1 MPSGQSPPS
10 VHISQSES
18 VQHMM
23 VDNNSGMAEK
33 VEKVPEEIEITEEA
47 DKNRLKDRKFS
58 WAKLRRVDSLNLEA
72 GRLSFAGS
80 KHTHSKVNWATT
92 LSLAFQSI
100 GVVYGDIG
108 TSPLYVYSSTFTD
121 GIGHEDDLIAVL
133 SLIIYSIVLIPF
145 FKYAFVVLRANDNG
159 EGGTFA
165 LYSLLCRHVKV
176 SLIPNQQPED
186 RELSNYHLDPPSNQF
201 KRAYKIRGKLE
212 SSAVAKLGL
221 FVITILATSMVIG
234 DGVLTPS
241 ISVLSAVGGI
251 KSLGQDAVVGISV
264 AILVILF
271 CAQRFGTDKVGYSF
285 APIVCLWFAFLSG
298 IGLYNLFTYG
308 WGVLRAF
315 NPLYIV
321 DYFRRS
327 GKDGWISLGG
337 VVLCITGTEAMF
349 ADLGHFNVRA
359 IQMSFSAITLPSLL
373 VVYCGQ
379 AAYLTKHPDH
389 VSDTFYKS
397 IPDPLYWP
405 TFVVA
410 VAASIIASQAMIS
423 GAFSIISQ
431 SLTLGCFPRVKVVHT
446 SAKYE
451 GQVYIPDINYMLM
464 IACVIVT
471 IAFRTTEKIG
481 HAYGIA
487 VVAVMVITTGMVTLI
502 MLVIWKTNILWIILF
517 CVFFGVV
524 ESIYL
529 SSVLYKFV
537 QGGYLPLAFSVILM
551 TIMGIWHYV
560 HQKRY
565 EFELKNK
572 VSNDYFKQLV
582 EDPKINRMPGIGLL
596 YSELVQGIPPIFP
609 HFISSIPSIHSV
621 LVFVSIK
628 KLPISKVALE
638 ERFLFRHVEPREHR
652 MFRCV
657 VRYGYKDSM
666 GTPDVLEQQLI
677 GKLKEFIRHE
687 HYIAEGGREAV
698 EQTAALVVNNGKE
711 KGSNKKAVFVEETL
725 KQVSQSRTSSAS
737 IQSFNAV
744 SSRIVSAAIAGAEE
758 ELKFVEKAKD
768 DGVIYLLGEAEVMAE
783 PNSSCMK
790 KIIVDYGY
798 NFLRRNF
805 RQGEKVM
812 MIPHSRLLRVG
823 MTYEI

>member
-1 MPSGQSPPS
+1 
-10 VHISQSES
+10 
-18 VQHMM
+18 
-23 VDNNSGMAEK
+23 MAENL
-33 VEKVPEEIEITEEA
+33 EKAPEELEITAEA

-72 GRLSFAGS
+72 GRLSFAEA

-92 LSLAFQSI
+92 LSLAFQSV
-100 GVVYGDIG
+100 GVIYGDIG
-108 TSPLYVYSSTFTD
+108 TSPLYVYASTFTN
-121 GIGHEDDLIAVL
+121 GIGHPDNLIAVL
-133 SLIIYSIVLIPF
+133 SLIIYSIILIPF
-145 FKYAFVVLRANDNG
+145 FKYAFIVLRANDNG

-165 LYSLLCRHVKV
+165 LYSLMCRHVKM

-186 RELSNYHLDPPSNQF
+186 RELSNYRLDTPSNQF
-201 KRAYKIRGKLE
+201 KRAHKIRGKIE
-212 SSAVAKLGL
+212 NSSLAKVGL
-221 FVITILATSMVIG
+221 FLITILGTSMVIG

-264 AILVILF
+264 AILIILF
-271 CAQRFGTDKVGYSF
+271 CVQRFGTDKVGYSF
-285 APIVCLWFAFLSG
+285 APIVCLWFSFIMASV
-298 IGLYNLFTYG
+298 YTTSSRMV
-308 WGVLRAF
+308 GVYSARLIH
-315 NPLYIV
+315 YIL
-321 DYFRRS
+321 
-327 GKDGWISLGG
+327 WITSEEAAR
-337 VVLCITGTEAMF
+337 TGTEAMF

-359 IQMSFSAITLPSLL
+359 VQISFSTITLPSLL
-373 VVYCGQ
+373 IAYSGQ
-379 AAYLTKHPDH
+379 AAYLTQHPEN
-389 VSDTFYKS
+389 VGDTFYKS

-471 IAFRTTEKIG
+471 VAFRTTEKIG

-487 VVAVMVITTGMVTLI
+487 VVAVMLITTGMVTLI
-502 MLVIWKTNILWIILF
+502 MLVIWKTNILWILLF
-517 CVFFGVV
+517 VVFFGAV
-524 ESIYL
+524 ESVYL

-537 QGGYLPLAFSVILM
+537 QGGYLPLALSLVLM
-551 TIMGIWHYV
+551 TIMGTWHYV

-565 EFELKNK
+565 EFELNNK
-572 VSNDYFKQLV
+572 VSNEHVKQLV
-582 EDPKINRMPGIGLL
+582 EDPKINRVPGIGLL

-628 KLPISKVALE
+628 NLPITKVALE
-638 ERFLFRHVEPREHR
+638 EKFLFRHIEPREHR

-657 VRYGYKDSM
+657 VRYGYKDTM
-666 GTPDVLEQQLI
+666 GTPDVFEKQLI
-677 GKLKEFIRHE
+677 EKLKEFIRHE
-687 HYIAEGGREAV
+687 HYIAEGETEAV
-698 EQTAALVVNNGKE
+698 EQTTALIVNQGKE
-711 KGSNKKAVFVEETL
+711 KGSSKRAVFVEETL
-725 KQVSQSRTSSAS
+725 NQINQSRTSSAS
-737 IQSFNAV
+737 IQSINVARSTN
-744 SSRIVSAAIAGAEE
+744 SSTRIVSAPIAGAEE
-758 ELKFVEKAKD
+758 ELQFVEKAKD

-783 PNSSCMK
+783 PNSSFMK
-790 KIIVDYGY
+790 KIIVDYMY

-812 MIPHSRLLRVG
+812 MIPQSRLLRVG

>member
-1 MPSGQSPPS
+1 
-10 VHISQSES
+10 
-18 VQHMM
+18 
-23 VDNNSGMAEK
+23 MAEN
-33 VEKVPEEIEITEEA
+33 VERAEDMEITAEA
-47 DKNRLKDRKFS
+47 DKSRLKDRKFS

-72 GRLSFAGS
+72 GRLSFS
-80 KHTHSKVNWATT
+80 KTKTTHSKLDWATT

-100 GVVYGDIG
+100 GVIYGDIG
-108 TSPLYVYSSTFTD
+108 TSPLYVYASTFTD
-121 GIGHEDDLIAVL
+121 GIGHEDNLIAVL
-133 SLIIYSIVLIPF
+133 SLIIYSIILVPF
-145 FKYAFVVLRANDNG
+145 FKYAFIVLRANDNG

-165 LYSLLCRHVKV
+165 LYSLLCRHVNV
-176 SLIPNQQPED
+176 SLVPNQQPED
-186 RELSNYHLDPPSNQF
+186 RELSNYQLDTPSNQF

-212 SSAVAKLGL
+212 NNALAKHSL

-264 AILVILF
+264 AILILLF

-298 IGLYNLFTYG
+298 IGFYNLFTYG

-321 DYFRRS
+321 DYFRRR
-327 GKDGWISLGG
+327 GKDGWVSLGG

-349 ADLGHFNVRA
+349 ADLGHFSVRSV
-359 IQMSFSAITLPSLL
+359 QMSFSAITLPSLL
-373 VVYCGQ
+373 IAYSGQ
-379 AAYLTKHPDH
+379 AAYLTQHPEN
-389 VSDTFYKS
+389 VGDTFYKS

-410 VAASIIASQAMIS
+410 VAAAIIASQAMIS

-431 SLTLGCFPRVKVVHT
+431 SLALGCFPRVKVVHT

-471 IAFRTTEKIG
+471 VGFRTTEKIG

-487 VVAVMVITTGMVTLI
+487 VVAVMLITTCIVTLI

-517 CVFFGVV
+517 CVFFGTV
-524 ESIYL
+524 ESVYL
-529 SSVLYKFV
+529 SSVLYKFI
-537 QGGYLPLAFSVILM
+537 QGGYLPLAFSLVLM

-560 HQKRY
+560 HVKRY

-572 VSNDYFKQLV
+572 VSNEYVKQLV
-582 EDPKINRMPGIGLL
+582 EDPRINRVPGIGLL

-609 HFISSIPSIHSV
+609 HFISSIPSIPSV

-628 KLPISKVALE
+628 KLPISKVASE
-638 ERFLFRHVEPREHR
+638 EQFLFRHVEPREHR

-657 VRYGYKDSM
+657 VRYGYNDSM
-666 GTPDVLEQQLI
+666 GTPDAFEQQLI
-677 GKLKEFIRHE
+677 EKLKEFIRHE
-687 HYIAEGGREAV
+687 YYIAEGEREAI
-698 EQTAALVVNNGKE
+698 EQTAALVQNQGKE
-711 KGSNKKAVFVEETL
+711 KGNSKRAVFVEETL
-725 KQVSQSRTSSAS
+725 NQISQPRTSSAS
-737 IQSFNAV
+737 IQSFNAARSTNS
-744 SSRIVSAAIAGAEE
+744 SSRIVSAPIAGAKE
-758 ELKFVEKAKD
+758 ELQFVEKAKD
-768 DGVIYLLGEAEVMAE
+768 AGVIYLIGEAEVMAE
-783 PNSSCMK
+783 PNSSFMK
-790 KIIVDYGY
+790 KMIVDYAY
-798 NFLRRNF
+798 NFIRRNF

-812 MIPHSRLLRVG
+812 MIPQSRLLRVG

>member
-1 MPSGQSPPS
+1 
-10 VHISQSES
+10 
-18 VQHMM
+18 
-23 VDNNSGMAEK
+23 MAEN
-33 VEKVPEEIEITEEA
+33 VERAEEIEITAEA
-47 DKNRLKDRKFS
+47 DKPRLKDRKFS

-72 GRLSFAGS
+72 GRLSFS
-80 KHTHSKVNWATT
+80 KTTHSKLDWATT

-100 GVVYGDIG
+100 GVIYGDIG
-108 TSPLYVYSSTFTD
+108 TSPLYVFASTFTG
-121 GIGHEDDLIAVL
+121 GIGHEDNLIAVL
-133 SLIIYSIVLIPF
+133 SLIIYSIILVPF
-145 FKYAFVVLRANDNG
+145 FKYAFIVLRANDDG

-165 LYSLLCRHVKV
+165 LYSLLCRHVNA

-186 RELSNYHLDPPSNQF
+186 RELSNYRLETPSNQL

-212 SSAVAKLGL
+212 KSAVAKHGL
-221 FVITILATSMVIG
+221 FVVTILATSMVIG

-251 KSLGQDAVVGISV
+251 KSLGQDAVVGIAV
-264 AILVILF
+264 AILILLF

-285 APIVCLWFAFLSG
+285 APIVCLWFTFLSG
-298 IGLYNLFTYG
+298 IGLYNLSTYG

-321 DYFRRS
+321 HYFRRR

-349 ADLGHFNVRA
+349 ADLGHFSVRSV
-359 IQMSFSAITLPSLL
+359 QMSFSAITLPSLL
-373 VVYCGQ
+373 MAYSGQ
-379 AAYLTKHPDH
+379 AAYLTRHPEN
-389 VSDTFYKS
+389 VADTFYKS

-410 VAASIIASQAMIS
+410 VAAAIIASQAMIS

-431 SLTLGCFPRVKVVHT
+431 SLALGCFPRVKVVHT

-471 IAFRTTEKIG
+471 VGFRTTEKIG

-487 VVAVMVITTGMVTLI
+487 VVAVMLITTSIVTLI
-502 MLVIWKTNILWIILF
+502 MLVIWKTNLLWIILF
-517 CVFFGVV
+517 CVFFGII
-524 ESIYL
+524 ESVYL

-537 QGGYLPLAFSVILM
+537 QGGYLPLAFSVVLM
-551 TIMGIWHYV
+551 TVMGIWHYV
-560 HQKRY
+560 HLKRY
-565 EFELKNK
+565 EFELTNK
-572 VSNDYFKQLV
+572 VSNEYVKELV
-582 EDPKINRMPGIGLL
+582 EDPRINRVPGIGLL

-609 HFISSIPSIHSV
+609 HFISSIPSIPSV

-628 KLPISKVALE
+628 KLPISKVTLE
-638 ERFLFRHVEPREHR
+638 EQFLFRHVEPREHQ

-657 VRYGYKDSM
+657 VRYGYNDSM
-666 GTPDVLEQQLI
+666 ENPDVFEQQLI
-677 GKLKEFIRHE
+677 EKLKEFIRHE
-687 HYIAEGGREAV
+687 YYITEGEQEAI
-698 EQTAALVVNNGKE
+698 EQTTALVQNQGKE
-711 KGSNKKAVFVEETL
+711 KGNSKRAVFVEETL
-725 KQVSQSRTSSAS
+725 NQITQPRTSSAS
-737 IQSFNAV
+737 IQSLNAGRSTN
-744 SSRIVSAAIAGAEE
+744 SSNRIVSAPITITGAKE
-758 ELKFVEKAKD
+758 ELQFIEKAKD

-783 PNSSCMK
+783 PNSSFMK
-790 KIIVDYGY
+790 KMIVDYAY

-812 MIPHSRLLRVG
+812 MIPQSRLLRVG